1 LSLSPKLKMSQVFY
15 LANFLQT
22 YFMNFPKQKIY
33 KALLILALVLAVLF
47 SGLYFFRNSL
57 LKQAIAK
64 VTHKMN
70 VDYNS
75 TFSVKSASFDGLST
89 IKLSDVILVPKNADT
104 LFHIHKIETSISLS
118 SLLIG
123 DVQVGTLK
131 INNGYVQFVKKG
143 KIRNFDAFL
152 KRDKSEEQDTNEKR
166 KYATFA
172 YRIISQL
179 LNLVPTDMN
188 LENLNFRIDDNGKKA
203 SIAISKLVLEN
214 KQLATDLHVQSK
226 DFDQRWNIKGFA
238 DPRNKKADIRFFNL
252 DTGAIRVPYLDERYN
267 LKASFDSIRLNVE
280 NIDKDGSELHI
291 DGYTSI
297 TNLKINHP
305 KIASKDVVIKSARFD
320 YRFLLGDDFIS
331 IDSTSNM
338 QLNKIKVKPYVSY
351 NTEKDTVYT
360 LKVAIPKMKAQ
371 DFIVSLPDGL
381 FTHFQGME
389 ATGNFDYKLDFKFN
403 KNKPNTL
410 VFDSKINKENLR
422 ITKYGEANLNK
433 LNGEFVYRAII
444 QNVLQRPILVGNAN
458 PNYTPIDQ
466 ISPYLRKSVLTTE
479 DPSFFSHR
487 GFINEAFKQSILKNI
502 RTKKFSRGAS
512 TISMQLIK
520 NVFLTREK
528 TVSRKLE
535 EILLVYILEN
545 NRIVSKERMLEVYF
559 NIIEWGPNVYGIG
572 EASHFY
578 FQKPPSALNVDECL
592 YLATIIPKPRKF
604 MYQFNEQGN
613 LKDYAIKNQKF
624 LKNLMFRRGLLI
636 PEDTIGQLPVYIS
649 GNARSLIKIKAPDS
663 TVVPADS
670 LSISDEFDL

>member
-1 LSLSPKLKMSQVFY
+1 MK
-15 LANFLQT
+15 
-22 YFMNFPKQKIY
+22 FPKQKII

-47 SGLYFFRNSL
+47 FGFYFFRDSL

-70 VDYNS
+70 VEYNS
-75 TFSVKSASFDGLST
+75 TFSVKSATFDGLSGIRLT
-89 IKLSDVILVPKNADT
+89 NVVLVPKNADT
-104 LFHIHKIETSISLS
+104 LFNIQKIETRISLS

-123 DVQVGTLK
+123 DVQIGTLK
-131 INNGYVQFVKKG
+131 VNNGYIQLVKKG

-152 KRDKSEEQDTNEKR
+152 KRDETDTDKNEKR

-172 YRIISQL
+172 YRIISKL

-188 LENLNFRIDDNGKKA
+188 LENLNFKIDDNGKKT
-203 SIAISKLVLEN
+203 SIAVNKLVLNN
-214 KQLATDLHVQSK
+214 KQLETSLHVQSK
-226 DFDQRWNIKGFA
+226 NFDQRWNIKGFA

-252 DTGAIRVPYLDERYN
+252 DTGAIKVPYLDERYN

-280 NIDKDGSELHI
+280 NIEKDGSELHI

-297 TNLKINHP
+297 SNLKINHP
-305 KIASKDVVIKSARFD
+305 KIASKDVVIKNARFD

-331 IDSTSNM
+331 IDSTSSM
-338 QLNKIKVKPYVSY
+338 QLNKIKVRPYVSY

-360 LKVAIPKMKAQ
+360 LKVDIPKMKAQ

-410 VFDSKINKENLR
+410 VFDSKLNKEDLR
-422 ITKYGEANLNK
+422 ITKYGEADLNK

-444 QNVLQRPILVGNAN
+444 QNVLQRPILVGNSN
-458 PNYTPIDQ
+458 PNYTPLDQ

-578 FQKPPSALNVDECL
+578 FQKSPSALNVDECL
-592 YLATIIPKPRKF
+592 FLATIIPKPRKF
-604 MYQFNEQGN
+604 MYQFNDEGN
-613 LKDYAIKNQKF
+613 LRDYAVKNQKF
-624 LKNLMFRRGLLI
+624 LRNLMFRRGLLI
-636 PEDTIGQLPVYIS
+636 PEDTLGQLPVYIS
-649 GNARSLIKIKAPDS
+649 GNARSLLRIKAPDS
-663 TVVPADS
+663 TAVQVDS
-670 LSISDEFDL
+670 LAVDGEFDL

>member
-1 LSLSPKLKMSQVFY
+1 
-15 LANFLQT
+15 
-22 YFMNFPKQKIY
+22 MNFPKQKIY
-33 KALLILALVLAVLF
+33 KALLVLALVLAVLF
-47 SGLYFFRNSL
+47 SGLYFFRDSL

-64 VTHKMN
+64 VTRKMN

-89 IKLSDVILVPKNADT
+89 IKLTDVILVPKNADT

-118 SLLIG
+118 NLLIG
-123 DVQVGTLK
+123 NVQVGTLK

-143 KIRNFDAFL
+143 KVRNFDAFL
-152 KRDKSEEQDTNEKR
+152 KRDKSESDNNEKR

-203 SIAISKLVLEN
+203 SIAISKLVLDN
-214 KQLATDLHVQSK
+214 KQLETNLHVQSK

-305 KIASKDVVIKSARFD
+305 KIASKDVVIKNARFD

-331 IDSTSNM
+331 IDSTSTM
-338 QLNKIKVKPYVSY
+338 QLNKIKVKPYISY

-360 LKVAIPKMKAQ
+360 LKVTIPKMKAQ

-410 VFDSKINKENLR
+410 VFDSKMNKEDLR

-444 QNVLQRPILVGNAN
+444 QNVQQRPILVGNAN
-458 PNYTPIDQ
+458 PNYTPLDQ

-528 TVSRKLE
+528 TLSRKLE

-545 NRIVSKERMLEVYF
+545 NRIASKERMLEVYF

-578 FQKPPSALNVDECL
+578 FQKAPSALNVDECL
-592 YLATIIPKPRKF
+592 FLATIIPKPRKF
-604 MYQFNEQGN
+604 MYQFNDEGN
-613 LKDYAIKNQKF
+613 LRDYAVKNQKF

-636 PEDTIGQLPVYIS
+636 PEDTLGQLPVYIS

-663 TVVPADS
+663 TAIPVDS
-670 LSISDEFDL
+670 LATDGEFDL